1 MLLSNLSRFLS
12 FSFFTI
18 TLICFLVFVSS
29 ALAQETVENP
39 SIQPLKSINTLNNLS
54 ARIESLEKNI
64 QDLSRSIFKVNPDGD
79 NQSGTSKSTNLNV
92 SDPFT
97 QRMTA
102 NELRMSNLETELRR
116 LTGVVE
122 TAANDVRLVGERI
135 DKLVEDLDIRLLS
148 LEKNIEKLGSTN
160 SVKQGSYGNLQ
171 KNSSSNTENLA
182 TENNDKNDIQSI
194 KTENQISSLPK
205 TTPEEQYAYARSL
218 LLKLDYQS
226 AEIAF
231 QEFIALNKQHK
242 LSSNAYYW
250 LGEGFYVRKNFAE
263 AAGAFIDSYK
273 LFPSGNKAPDSLLK
287 LGMSLSELGNKDEAC
302 ESFAELLM
310 KFPETNS
317 RLRRRAMQESVK
329 VGCKN

>member
-205 TTPEEQYAYARSL
+205 TTPEERYAYARSL

-250 LGEGFYVRKNFAE
+250 LGEVFYVRKNFAE